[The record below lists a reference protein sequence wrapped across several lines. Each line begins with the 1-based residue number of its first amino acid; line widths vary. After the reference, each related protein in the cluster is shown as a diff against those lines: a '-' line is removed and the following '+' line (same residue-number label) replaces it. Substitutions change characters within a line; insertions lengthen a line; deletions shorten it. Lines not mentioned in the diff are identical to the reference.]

1 LTFHAAAK
9 LGATRIVNSLS
20 IGALTLVLTAIV
32 AALAAFI
39 VFGQY
44 ARKESVEGFLEPDHG
59 VIRVFPQRGGVI
71 SDMRVTAGQSVQ
83 RDDVLFKVADLQT
96 LADGTDAD
104 ALLLQQFASDGATL
118 AAARERQAGRF
129 TAQRSGLIAQR
140 ATVVEQITQID
151 QLADVQIEQAALAA
165 EQLDA
170 LRRLHD
176 RGMLATIEWL
186 ARREQHLQ
194 LGEKL
199 RSTRQQRS
207 RLNGE
212 QNALDAQ
219 LRQLPIEHAE
229 RLADIDTRL
238 SALERSVVQVRA
250 RRNFDVR
257 SPVAGRVIS
266 LQRKVGE
273 TAAPGDAAM
282 TIIPNN
288 STLVGR
294 LLIPTSAIGFVA
306 PGQTV
311 RIRFDAFP
319 YQHFGVFPAVIRE
332 VARGVLFS
340 GDGYGPLQVTHPAY
354 PATVALES
362 QTVAT
367 SDAAVPLRSG
377 MLFSADI
384 ILERRSILEWV
395 FEPLLVMRGRG

>member
-1 LTFHAAAK
+1 MTFHAAAK
-9 LGATRIVNSLS
+9 LGAARIVNSLS

-118 AAARERQAGRF
+118 AAARERQARRF

-140 ATVVEQITQID
+140 ATVVEQIVQID

-165 EQLDA
+165 QQLDA

-395 FEPLLVMRGRG
+395 FEPLLAMRGRG

>member
-1 LTFHAAAK
+1 VTFHAAAK
-9 LGATRIVNSLS
+9 LGSARIVNSLS
-20 IGALTLVLTAIV
+20 IGAMTLVLTAIV

-39 VFGQY
+39 VYGQY
-44 ARKESVEGFLEPDHG
+44 ARKESVEGFLEPDQG

-71 SDMRVTAGQSVQ
+71 SDIRVAAGQSVR

-96 LADGTDAD
+96 LADGADAD
-104 ALLLQQFASDGATL
+104 GELLQQFANDGTTL
-118 AAARERQAGRF
+118 ASARERQARRF

-140 ATVVEQITQID
+140 STVVEQIAQID
-151 QLADVQIEQAALAA
+151 ELADVQIEQAALADQ
-165 EQLDA
+165 QLDA
-170 LRRLHD
+170 LRQLHD

-186 ARREQHLQ
+186 ARRQQHLQ
-194 LGEKL
+194 LGETL
-199 RSTRQQRS
+199 RTTRQLRS

-212 QNALDAQ
+212 KITLEVQ

-257 SPVAGRVIS
+257 SPVTGRIVS
-266 LQRKVGE
+266 VQRKVGE
-273 TAAPGDAAM
+273 TAAPGDSAL
-282 TIIPNN
+282 TIIPND
-288 STLVGR
+288 STLVAR

-319 YQHFGVFPAVIRE
+319 YQHFGVFAGVIRE

-340 GDGYGPLQVTHPAY
+340 GDGYGPLQVTRPGY
-354 PATVALES
+354 PATVALTS
-362 QTVAT
+362 QTVET
-367 SDAAVPLRSG
+367 SDASVPLRSG

-395 FEPLLVMRGRG
+395 FEPLLAMRGRS

>member
-1 LTFHAAAK
+1 MTFHAAAK
-9 LGATRIVNSLS
+9 LGSARIVNSLS
-20 IGALTLVLTAIV
+20 IGAMTLVLTAIV
-32 AALAAFI
+32 AALAMF
-39 VFGQY
+39 VVYGQY

-71 SDMRVTAGQSVQ
+71 SDMRVAAGQSVQ
-83 RDDVLFKVADLQT
+83 RDEVLFKVVDLQT
-96 LADGTDAD
+96 LADGADAD
-104 ALLLQQFASDGATL
+104 GELLQQFANDGVTL
-118 AAARERQAGRF
+118 AAARERQARRF
-129 TAQRSGLIAQR
+129 TAQRNGLIAQR
-140 ATVVEQITQID
+140 GTVVEQIAHID
-151 QLADVQIEQAALAA
+151 QLAGVQIEQAALADQ
-165 EQLDA
+165 QLDA
-170 LRRLHD
+170 LRRLHE
-176 RGMLATIEWL
+176 RGILATVEWL
-186 ARREQHLQ
+186 ARREHHLQ

-199 RSTRQQRS
+199 RTTRQQRS

-212 QNALDAQ
+212 KTSFEVQ

-257 SPVAGRVIS
+257 SPVAGRIVS
-266 LQRKVGE
+266 VQRKVGE
-273 TAAPGDAAM
+273 TAAPGDSAL
-282 TIIPNN
+282 TIIPND

-319 YQHFGVFPAVIRE
+319 YQHFGVFPGVIRE

-340 GDGYGPLQVTHPAY
+340 GDGYGPLQVTHPTY
-354 PATVALES
+354 PATIALTR
-362 QTVAT
+362 QTIETA
-367 SDAAVPLRSG
+367 DASVPLRSG

-395 FEPLLVMRGRG
+395 FEPLLAMRGRS